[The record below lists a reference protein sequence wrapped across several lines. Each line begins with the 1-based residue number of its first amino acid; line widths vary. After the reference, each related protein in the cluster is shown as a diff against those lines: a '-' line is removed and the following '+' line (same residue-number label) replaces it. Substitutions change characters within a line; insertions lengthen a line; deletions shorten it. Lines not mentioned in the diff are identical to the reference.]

1 MLKVSVIGHFG
12 FGQEV
17 LNGQTVKTKIL
28 TEELERSL
36 GADSVKKIDT
46 HGGAKRLLTIPFSV
60 WKALKSSENVIMLP
74 AHNGLRVIAPIMI
87 FFNRFFK
94 RKLHYSVIGG
104 WLPSF
109 IESRHRLEK
118 SLKKFDNIYVETTTM
133 KRALEARGFSNI
145 TVVPNC
151 KELNVLSED
160 ELSYE
165 YSEPY
170 RLCTFSR
177 VMKEKGI
184 EDAIDAVRSVNERL
198 GRTVFSLDIYGPVD
212 PSQTE
217 WFDSLK
223 ESFPEY
229 VSYGG
234 SVPFDKSVEVLKDY
248 FALLFPTRFYTEG
261 IPGTVIDAYAAGVPV
276 ISAKWESFADL
287 VDEGITG
294 VGYKFNDRTDLEQVL
309 YNISTNCN
317 GILSMKKECLI
328 KAKRYVP
335 EVAVKVIIEKINQEL
350 S

>member
-12 FGQEV
+12 FGQEL

-109 IESRHRLEK
+109 IESRPRLEK

-184 EDAIDAVRSVNERL
+184 EDAIDAIRSVNERL

-287 VDEGITG
+287 IFDYETGI
-294 VGYKFNDRTDLEQVL
+294 GYEFSSSDALD
-309 YNISTNCN
+309 STLTEIANN
-317 GILSMKKECLI
+317 PG
-328 KAKRYVP
+328 
-335 EVAVKVIIEKINQEL
+335 KINSMRKVCIAKANDFSPREAL
-350 S
+350 KPIVKFIME